1 MEYSLVQIA
10 QGAGVFVGAL
20 GVAVYGAKKN
30 GLLTFGK
37 PKERRSCVR
46 LCNEHAGLVKGIE
59 LNLVA
64 INENAKKLDSVDG
77 KVDRILGH
85 LGKL

>member
-1 MEYSLVQIA
+1 MQIA
-10 QGAGVFVGAL
+10 QGAGVFFGAM

-30 GLLTFGK
+30 GFLTFGK

-46 LCNEHAGLVKGIE
+46 VCNEHAGLVAGAE
-59 LNLVA
+59 HT
-64 INENAKKLDSVDG
+64 AKLLEKNSIKLDSVDS

>member
-1 MEYSLVQIA
+1 MEFSLIQIA
-10 QGAGVFVGAL
+10 QGVGVFFGAM
-20 GVAVYGAKKN
+20 GVAVYGVKKN
-30 GLLTFGK
+30 GYLTFGK

-46 LCNEHAGLVKGIE
+46 LCNEHAGLVLGVEHTAALLEK
-59 LNLVA
+59 NST
-64 INENAKKLDSVDG
+64 KLDSVDS